1 MALDK
6 IPDSEEETS
15 PEDMPIKESIERDP
29 VFYYSRERR
38 LSHASPLVRQLNE
51 GGPVRGGFT
60 RGIFAAKGNLFIFGA
75 LMLAL
80 SVFGLAHRFS
90 NSDRGIA
97 IGGNAISMSIV
108 KEEGVL
114 LLNIEKRA
122 PRSGKSFSGPVDIAV
137 SPVLPKNIDGYPDDI
152 PPVFTHRI
160 IFHQVQTESSSV
172 TLPFSEEEFLII
184 LWANDEQKTLKVKI
198 K

>member
-1 MALDK
+1 MTPDK
-6 IPDSEEETS
+6 FPAGEGES
-15 PEDMPIKESIERDP
+15 PIENIEKDP

-38 LSHASPLVRQLNE
+38 LSRASPMVRSLNE
-51 GGPVRGGFT
+51 GRTVRPGLS
-60 RGIFAAKGNLFIFGA
+60 RGIFAAKGNLFVFGA

-90 NSDRGIA
+90 NADRGIA
-97 IGGNAISMSIV
+97 IGGNTLSVSII
-108 KEEGVL
+108 EEEDVL
-114 LLNIEKRA
+114 LLNIEKKA
-122 PRSGKSFSGPVDIAV
+122 PRSGKAYSGPVDIAV
-137 SPVLPKNIDGYPDDI
+137 SPVLPKNIDHYPDGI

-160 IFHQVQTESSSV
+160 LFHQAQTESTSV

-184 LWANDEQKTLKVKI
+184 LWANDEQKTLKVKA